1 MPTRADS
8 RSGGLA
14 DAARHVADHA
24 TTILR
29 LELRLA
35 AQEVKRKTRA
45 LGVGV
50 VLLLAAALLATLIV
64 PLLLAAAVAA
74 LALVL
79 PVWESFLIVAGA
91 LVLAV
96 GPIGVAGLVAL
107 KRGSPPVPEQAL
119 KEARLTTEALKN
131 GRH

>member
-35 AQEVKRKTRA
+35 AQEVRRKLIA
-45 LGVGV
+45 LGVG
-50 VLLLAAALLATLIV
+50 LGLLAVAGLFGLLAL
-64 PLLLAAAVAA
+64 PLLIGAAVAA
-74 LALVL
+74 IALAL
-79 PVWESFLIVAGA
+79 PVWASLLVVGGG
-91 LVLAV
+91 LVLLAGPLAV
-96 GPIGVAGLVAL
+96 VGLVLL

-119 KEARLTTEALKN
+119 REARLTTEALKN